1 MANTIKQVGIRQ
13 FDGSYLTKDIGV
25 DYQNVDGLETE
36 ATAFHALSA
45 DKATTDKND
54 KDITE
59 YIADV
64 SKNAN
69 NIQLINGSGDTSN
82 VDLGMIGATPTTDG
96 DAGFVPAPTM
106 SDNTKFLKGDGTWGT
121 PQDTTY
127 NNSANIEIDLND
139 SIDLTNTGVSAG
151 EYGPTEDVTGSNG
164 VTISIPNFTVDEKGR
179 LTSAGAQTFTCVD
192 TKYSAG
198 AGLTL
203 TGNIL
208 SLAAHASSNA
218 GYGMGTASNY
228 GHVKLSDTYTKSIS
242 GGNAAGG
249 LAASQNA
256 LYNVY
261 NTLSKQASHI
271 GMIIHSTTLD
281 SLAKVRE
288 IYGADTT
295 WIQHTGYMLR
305 GASSGVVA
313 NSAVY
318 TAGED
323 THTLTISEIPSHNHT
338 MSHTHSIP
346 SLSGS
351 TSWVGDHV
359 HQQYISSNDGNEAV
373 RTDYDEDRMSSTYPQ
388 CSTGPAGAH
397 SHSITT
403 DPGTTGSSSITRTGS
418 TGSGYAH
425 NNLPKYKSVYIWER
439 TA

>member
-36 ATAFHALSA
+36 ATVFHALSA

-69 NIQLINGSGDTSN
+69 NIQLINGSGNSSN
-82 VDLGMIGATPTTDG
+82 VDLGMTGATPTTDG

-127 NNSANIEIDLND
+127 NNSENIEIGLNN
-139 SIDLTNTGVSAG
+139 SIDLTSTGVSAG

-164 VTISIPNFTVDEKGR
+164 VTISVPNFTVDEKGR

-198 AGLTL
+198 PGLTL

-228 GHVKLSDTYTKSIS
+228 GHVKLSDTYTSSIS

-271 GMIIHSTTLD
+271 GMIIHSTTLN

-323 THTLTISEIPSHNHT
+323 THTLTISEMPNHSHG

-346 SLSGS
+346 SLNGS

-359 HQQYISSNDGNEAV
+359 HQQFVLANDGADGSRLDFNEDHA
-373 RTDYDEDRMSSTYPQ
+373 SAAYPQ
-388 CSTGPAGAH
+388 CWTGAAGAH
-397 SHSITT
+397 NHSITT
-403 DPGTTGSSSITRTGS
+403 DPGTTGGSSITSTGS
-418 TGSGYAH
+418 RGSGYAH